1 MEKGKT
7 ENKKICIKAKNEK
20 RKITFK
26 IYTNLFKR

>member
-7 ENKKICIKAKNEK
+7 ENKKICIEAKMQK
-20 RKITFK
+20 KKITFK